1 MNLMEIKAF
10 VNMSPEI
17 KEILSALAQSQ
28 QTPDEAVETDEWEAD
43 VAVEGRALI
52 VSVETAEHLS
62 FYNDATPGLLL
73 EMLNMDDSE
82 RKVILSTQGDVFT
95 TAVAELLHKELPFEI
110 KQCLVEVVH
119 QVTILD

>member
-10 VNMSPEI
+10 ANMSPEV
-17 KEILSALAQSQ
+17 KEILNALAQSQ
-28 QTPDEAVETDEWEAD
+28 QTPDEADEWEAD

-62 FYNDATPGLLL
+62 FYNDATPGILL
-73 EMLNMDDSE
+73 EMLNMDNSE
-82 RKVILSTQGDVFT
+82 RKVILSTQGGVFT

-119 QVTILD
+119 QVTILE